1 MPVIPLADKMDCED
15 AAHEVVTDHE
25 DSALKLAVEFS
36 ESSSSGKCKLGY
48 QFLCNKNLAIEFHF
62 YTHIMCT
69 GDSDGEEVWED
80 LDEGLSY
87 ELDFE
92 PASVPP
98 SLPDAIPIESQS
110 QKALVMW
117 VVGFL
122 IQLQAKHY
130 IPDNALNMLLKFFY
144 TFFCILGQFSGF
156 VSTMFAHFPSSL
168 HQLKK
173 TLPFSHQFTRFVVCP
188 KCWKIYHYG
197 ECVVLSG
204 SRRSSQSCKHIKY
217 PDHPYHSHRKECG
230 HLLLKSV
237 CMISG
242 RNILYPHKV
251 YCYKSLKSSL
261 QELLLRPGFHQC
273 CQYWKSRNTSDKLSD
288 VYDGNVWK
296 DFLTISEQPFLAC
309 PNNLALMLNI
319 DWFQPYKHTVSSVGA
334 IYLTVMNLPRQMRFK
349 RTNIILV
356 ALIPGPSE
364 PKHDINSLLD
374 PLVNELSTLWA
385 GITMEIHNGSSVVKE
400 IVRCALLCCACD
412 LPAGRKV
419 CGFLSHSASFGYSKC
434 LKSFKGT
441 VGNMNYSGFDRSSWP
456 LKTNEIHRQNAQLI
470 QQSKTKTEQA
480 EKESQFGCRYSVLLK
495 LPYFDPPRML
505 IIDPMHNLLLGTG
518 KHMLSI
524 WLEHR
529 LLSPSQFQQ
538 LQECVDSFVVPSDM
552 GRIPRKIETG
562 FSSFTADQFKNW
574 ITVFSIP
581 ALFETLPSQHL
592 ECWRHFVLAC
602 RILCK
607 HRLSMDDISLA
618 DALLMR
624 FCRRVQ
630 HWYGESAVTPNM
642 HMHTHL
648 KGDLL
653 NYGPVYEFWLF
664 SYERYNGTPGYQP
677 TNNRFPEPQLMQRFI
692 NDNSAY
698 SFQFPDEFRDELSS
712 LCMTEARLTGSVAD
726 TLADFSST
734 YTLPPQSKYSTLDDQ
749 DREYLKVLF
758 SKLNPSCSPEGI
770 PNSVS

>member
-1 MPVIPLADKMDCED
+1 M
-15 AAHEVVTDHE
+15 
-25 DSALKLAVEFS
+25 
-36 ESSSSGKCKLGY
+36 
-48 QFLCNKNLAIEFHF
+48 
-62 YTHIMCT
+62 
-69 GDSDGEEVWED
+69 
-80 LDEGLSY
+80 
-87 ELDFE
+87 
-92 PASVPP
+92 
-98 SLPDAIPIESQS
+98 
-110 QKALVMW
+110 
-117 VVGFL
+117 
-122 IQLQAKHY
+122 
-130 IPDNALNMLLKFFY
+130 
-144 TFFCILGQFSGF
+144 
-156 VSTMFAHFPSSL
+156 
-168 HQLKK
+168 
-173 TLPFSHQFTRFVVCP
+173 VCP

-204 SRRSSQSCKHIKY
+204 SRRSSKSCKHIKY

-230 HLLLKSV
+230 HLLLMSV

-364 PKHDINSLLD
+364 PKHDINSLLG

-419 CGFLSHSASFGYSKC
+419 CGFLSHSASFGCSKC

-480 EKESQFGCRYSVLLK
+480 QKESQFGCRYSVLLK

-505 IIDPMHNLLLGTG
+505 IIDPMHNIFLGTG

-538 LQECVDSFVVPSDM
+538 IQECVDSFVVPSDM

-562 FSSFTADQFKNW
+562 FSSFTADQLKNW
-574 ITVFSIP
+574 ITVF
-581 ALFETLPSQHL
+581 FHPST
-592 ECWRHFVLAC
+592 F
-602 RILCK
+602 
-607 HRLSMDDISLA
+607 
-618 DALLMR
+618 
-624 FCRRVQ
+624 
-630 HWYGESAVTPNM
+630 
-642 HMHTHL
+642 
-648 KGDLL
+648 
-653 NYGPVYEFWLF
+653 
-664 SYERYNGTPGYQP
+664 
-677 TNNRFPEPQLMQRFI
+677 
-692 NDNSAY
+692 
-698 SFQFPDEFRDELSS
+698 
-712 LCMTEARLTGSVAD
+712 
-726 TLADFSST
+726 
-734 YTLPPQSKYSTLDDQ
+734 
-749 DREYLKVLF
+749 
-758 SKLNPSCSPEGI
+758 
-770 PNSVS
+770 